1 MAHRI
6 NPTISDETYEALKR
20 YAAIAGRPPTSI
32 AGEII
37 TQMVPTFLAVA
48 EALENAK
55 SDETLAIQQIRS
67 VLLEQI
73 VDSSVIAKEIRS

>member
-55 SDETLAIQQIRS
+55 SDETLAIQKMRS

-73 VDSSVIAKEIRS
+73 VNSAVIAKEIGS